1 MSVADDLDRSLLKAL
16 LALPVDGEATRPPAM
31 WLPDPEAEL
40 VEFVVDELLRR
51 VGRYGDATAI
61 GPFDRAALQRGSPT
75 TVIQDIQGVWMLR
88 ALLASDQRGGVELI
102 LDSDERGTTVP
113 SAFMPAM
120 VQATALAVANADC
133 MGQRMIVVDHRD
145 NGSQVLGLEALFD
158 RLEMQWVRTW
168 TQSFIGTGSAL
179 LAVGG
184 DSLCVAH
191 VPIHPRADGARQ
203 LYLQVGSRKPVEVCF
218 DDLQGVQVTWDS
230 HGDS

>member
-1 MSVADDLDRSLLKAL
+1 
-16 LALPVDGEATRPPAM
+16 
-31 WLPDPEAEL
+31 
-40 VEFVVDELLRR
+40 
-51 VGRYGDATAI
+51 
-61 GPFDRAALQRGSPT
+61 
-75 TVIQDIQGVWMLR
+75 MLR
-88 ALLASDQRGGVELI
+88 ALRASEQLGGVDLS
-102 LDSDERGTTVP
+102 LDSDERGVAVP
-113 SAFMPAM
+113 FAFMPAM
-120 VQATALAVANADC
+120 LQATALAVANADC

-168 TQSFIGTGSAL
+168 PQSFIGTGSAL
-179 LAVGG
+179 LAVGC

-191 VPIHPRADGARQ
+191 VPIHLREDGARQ